1 MKFRSILLPTLFC
14 LLSLNS
20 YSERIVRIDGQE
32 LQQTIGRISFKG
44 DTAVLHFSDTDSLST
59 HCLLLSIEFTEGS
72 GLSPLQNTRVLLARN
87 PVKDILPLENL
98 QAGSRLLLYDIE
110 GRLVKTQQAHA
121 SSVQI
126 DLSDLPAGVY
136 LLRTGK
142 YLGRFVKL

>member
-14 LLSLNS
+14 LFSLNI
-20 YSERIVRIDGQE
+20 YSERIVRIEGQE
-32 LQQTIGRISFKG
+32 LQQALNRISFKG
-44 DTAVLHFSDTDSLST
+44 DTAVLHFPGGDILSI

-87 PVKDILPLENL
+87 PVKDLLPLENL
-98 QAGSRLLLYDIE
+98 ETGSRLLLYNIE

-142 YLGRFVKL
+142 YLVRFVKL